1 MFPLPQGLCPE
12 LPSHPE
18 YSIHKHNPLQINTYI
33 SLKSKQQYHFLES
46 LTTYSS
52 THQPTL
58 DLVPFL
64 NTLRTYAFVIAQ
76 LSEYLFE
83 LKYVSPTPLQE
94 SRDHIYLLIT
104 LCPAL

>member
-1 MFPLPQGLCPE
+1 MRKLRLKNTKLRNLKRLKAKRCFSIKIQFPTCSLYRRVFVQNV
-12 LPSHPE
+12 PSHPE

-58 DLVPFL
+58 DMVPFL
-64 NTLRTYAFVIAQ
+64 NSLRT
-76 LSEYLFE
+76 
-83 LKYVSPTPLQE
+83 
-94 SRDHIYLLIT
+94 
-104 LCPAL
+104 